1 MHGGEQWAGSEE
13 LQSGLPRSGMWEAA
27 PGRPYTL
34 REWQNKVSAAW
45 SGIWVATCKHHE
57 LSLLGKKKK
66 KKLRLQAY
74 ICLRFQMVRGGGGM
88 YKCQLSKMNGSH
100 RKPNVGSET

>member
-13 LQSGLPRSGMWEAA
+13 LQSGLPRSGMWEPA

-66 KKLRLQAY
+66 KKVTTSSLYLPQ
-74 ICLRFQMVRGGGGM
+74 ISNGERGRG
-88 YKCQLSKMNGSH
+88 
-100 RKPNVGSET
+100 NV